1 MKRVKWLLLFSLILN
16 VIGLVFFV
24 IGFSTHFWLESDKNY
39 RTSSGFESLG
49 LWEACFKD
57 FSHKTSYNGKL
68 YNGCWWMFSYEY
80 EPIREW
86 LNPPWLVAIQV
97 MMTVSLLLQ
106 LVGSIIGVLV
116 FLGVCPGVANFLALL
131 SISVMTLVGG
141 IISAVCLILFGVK
154 SDQPQVEANWIYFP
168 DKNFLSW
175 SYALV
180 AVSGFLSL
188 FGSMCGF
195 VAAMTARLEDKYGE
209 RPNYDGHMLRSPPT
223 AY

>member
-1 MKRVKWLLLFSLILN
+1 
-16 VIGLVFFV
+16 
-24 IGFSTHFWLESDKNY
+24 
-39 RTSSGFESLG
+39 
-49 LWEACFKD
+49 
-57 FSHKTSYNGKL
+57 
-68 YNGCWWMFSYEY
+68 
-80 EPIREW
+80 
-86 LNPPWLVAIQV
+86 
-97 MMTVSLLLQ
+97 MTVSLLLQ